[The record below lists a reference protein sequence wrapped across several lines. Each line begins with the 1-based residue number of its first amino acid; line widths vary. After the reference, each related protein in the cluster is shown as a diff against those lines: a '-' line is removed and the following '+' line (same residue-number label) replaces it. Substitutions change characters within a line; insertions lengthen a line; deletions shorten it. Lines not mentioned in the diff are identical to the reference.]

1 MKVNYHK
8 WYDKY
13 DNWYWH
19 RYILWCWEK
28 KLTPNQE
35 QYPEW
40 LDEHK
45 PFLNQL
51 VMNGKANIH
60 ENHKQYQRDWEQ
72 GKI

>member
-19 RYILWCWEK
+19 RYILWCCEK

-35 QYPEW
+35 RYPEW

-51 VMNGKANIH
+51 VMNCEANLH
-60 ENHKQYQRDWEQ
+60 ENHKQYQRDWEE